1 MRILHLADL
10 HLGKK
15 LNGYDLTEDQEEALN
30 QIAMIAKEA
39 KKSPEGLD
47 LIALC
52 GDIYQSSMPSGASLH
67 VMTAF
72 LEKLM
77 PLNVPIFMLSGNH
90 DSDARISYLSPL
102 LSQANVFV
110 TTSFDGKLQ
119 TRTIADAEKAQ
130 AQMHAQVNERSEEKV
145 QSYEGTGVD
154 VHMLPFIKPIQVKD
168 FFPDEE
174 ITTYE
179 DAVGAVIRH
188 SDIDPDKINI
198 FLGHQC
204 VTGSEEAGS
213 EERIIGGSEDVGL
226 KVFEPFDVVLLGHI
240 HRPQTMK
247 KENPLVSYAGSLL
260 PYSAKEAGQV
270 KTVSLITVNGK
281 DEAPTI
287 ERIPY
292 QIKRQVRQVEGYF
305 DDLMLLRPTED
316 LVSVT
321 LLDEYPPM
329 DYVQSLRSVF
339 RCLLEVKVKD
349 ITGALNIQSVDAEA
363 DDLEDKDDLSLFE
376 EFYAFATGR
385 ELPEE
390 GKALLKELFETEG
403 EAT

>member
-15 LNGYDLTEDQEEALN
+15 LNGYDLIEDQEEALD
-30 QIAMIAKEA
+30 QIVSIAKEA

-47 LIALC
+47 MIALC

-67 VMTAF
+67 AMTAF
-72 LEKLM
+72 LKKLM

-90 DSDARISYLSPL
+90 DSDARIAYLSPL
-102 LSQANVFV
+102 LKEANVFV
-110 TTSFDGKLQ
+110 TTAFDGKLQ
-119 TRTIADAEKAQ
+119 TQKLACTKEKHAAGAEGSDTFKTPDI
-130 AQMHAQVNERSEEKV
+130 E
-145 QSYEGTGVD
+145 
-154 VHMLPFIKPIQVKD
+154 VHMLPFIKPIQVKE

-179 DAVGAVIRH
+179 DAVGAVIRNAA
-188 SDIDPDKINI
+188 IDPKKINI

-226 KVFEPFDVVLLGHI
+226 KVFEPFDVALLGHI

-247 KENPLVSYAGSLL
+247 KESPLVSYAGSLL

-270 KTVSLITVNGK
+270 KTVSLITVNKK

-292 QIKRQVRQVEGYF
+292 PIKRQVRQVEGYF
-305 DDLMLLRPTED
+305 DEFMMQRPTDD
-316 LVSVT
+316 LISVT
-321 LLDEYPPM
+321 LLDERPPL

-349 ITGALNIQSVDAEA
+349 ITGALNIQSVDGEI

-376 EFYAFATGR
+376 EFYTFATGR
-385 ELPEE
+385 ELPED
-390 GKALLKELFETEG
+390 GKVLLKELFETEG